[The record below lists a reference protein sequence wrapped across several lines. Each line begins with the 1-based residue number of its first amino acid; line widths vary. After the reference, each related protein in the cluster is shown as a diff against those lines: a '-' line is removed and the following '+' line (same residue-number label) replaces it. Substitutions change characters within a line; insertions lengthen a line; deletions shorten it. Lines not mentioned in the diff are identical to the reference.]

1 MQAIIEMEPKL
12 TEWDQKSGDGDCGQ
26 TFKKGAEAILADL
39 DAYPE
44 DPVSLCQSVAR
55 TISYSMGGSSGVLL
69 AIFFSAAAASIKGA
83 DLVAGFRGGVDAIMH
98 YGGAK
103 VGSCTMVD
111 ALAPAKEGTNLQE
124 IASKATAGAETTRS
138 LRSATHGRSQYLQ
151 GSDLTGV
158 PDPGAMAVAAILSA
172 LAY

>member
-1 MQAIIEMEPKL
+1 M
-12 TEWDQKSGDGDCGQ
+12 
-26 TFKKGAEAILADL
+26 ADL
-39 DAYPE
+39 DAYPA

-69 AIFFSAAAASIKGA
+69 AMFFEAAAASIKGA
-83 DLVAGFRGGVDAIMH
+83 DLLAGFRGGVDAVMH

-103 VGSCTMVD
+103 IGSCTMVD
-111 ALAPAKEGTNLQE
+111 AFAPAKEGTNFQE
-124 IASKATAGAETTRS
+124 IADKAIAGAETTRN

-158 PDPGAMAVAAILSA
+158 PDPGAMAVAEILNA
-172 LAY
+172 LAN